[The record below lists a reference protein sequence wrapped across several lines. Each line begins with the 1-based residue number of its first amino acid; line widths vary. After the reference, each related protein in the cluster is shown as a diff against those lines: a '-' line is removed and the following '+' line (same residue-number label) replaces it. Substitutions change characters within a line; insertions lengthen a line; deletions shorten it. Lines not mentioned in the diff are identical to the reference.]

1 LDPAESTSNWNALET
16 PPPGAR
22 FCTVTVTVPAL
33 AMADDGTWA
42 VSSVPLKY
50 CVEREV
56 EPHWTVE
63 EAVNPD
69 PLTVNVTAAPPAV
82 AIASERLPIIGT
94 D

>member
-1 LDPAESTSNWNALET
+1 
-16 PPPGAR
+16 
-22 FCTVTVTVPAL
+22 
-33 AMADDGTWA
+33 MADDGTWA

-69 PLTVNVTAAPPAV
+69 PLTVNVTAAPPSCRNRQREAADHRNRLIDHDRTLAV
-82 AIASERLPIIGT
+82 AVV
-94 D
+94 